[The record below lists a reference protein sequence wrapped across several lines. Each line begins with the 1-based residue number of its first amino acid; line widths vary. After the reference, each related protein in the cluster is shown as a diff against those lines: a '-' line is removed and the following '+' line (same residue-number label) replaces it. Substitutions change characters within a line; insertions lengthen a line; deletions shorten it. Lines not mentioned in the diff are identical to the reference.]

1 MCIIFWDYAGHST
14 PSWWQLRLAVT
25 IVRVVAAVCSST
37 SSCVFCITPSR
48 SRLGGDVSLNLNV
61 WRGRQMTATKY
72 DRWRWQVT
80 ASTDHVHWPCTVDHD
95 WPPPTAL
102 YASSTS
108 LHESRPSPTIPVVGV
123 QSYRT
128 RGYITPECRA
138 LYPCRPSTYNDGGG
152 RLRHAE
158 WVLLRNNSTQR
169 RSKSQVSRRAVLM
182 AYRTRLPVNLQTPVS
197 HAHSTCLEWL
207 KKT

>member
-1 MCIIFWDYAGHST
+1 MCLLHHAV
-14 PSWWQLRLAVT
+14 AVT
-25 IVRVVAAVCSST
+25 SRRRRLVKFECLTRPTNDGDEIWSLAMASDST
-37 SSCVFCITPSR
+37 
-48 SRLGGDVSLNLNV
+48 
-61 WRGRQMTATKY
+61 
-72 DRWRWQVT
+72 
-80 ASTDHVHWPCTVDHD
+80 HVHWPCTVDHH

-182 AYRTRLPVNLQTPVS
+182 AYRTRSPVNLQTPVS
-197 HAHSTCLEWL
+197 HAHSTCLE
-207 KKT
+207 